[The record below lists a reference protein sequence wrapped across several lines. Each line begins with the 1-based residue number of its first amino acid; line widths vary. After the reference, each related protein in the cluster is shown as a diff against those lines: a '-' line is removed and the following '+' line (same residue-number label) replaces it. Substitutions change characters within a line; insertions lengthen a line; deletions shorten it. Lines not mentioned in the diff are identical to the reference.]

1 MSERR
6 VILIVLD
13 SLGAGEMPDAGTYG
27 DQGAHTIN
35 HIADRM
41 PSLDLPNMNRLG
53 YGRIEGIHIPDR
65 RKPIPAGV
73 FGRAAEMSR
82 GKDTITGHWEIAGII
97 TRTPFQTFTENGFP
111 EPFIHAFEERIV
123 TRVLG
128 NYAASGTEIIQTL
141 GPQHKETGYPI
152 VYTSADSVFQIAA
165 NIDVIPLEKLYEIC
179 ETAREMLQGDLL
191 VGRVIARPFV
201 EKDGVYTRTA
211 DRKDYSLDPP
221 SATLLNR
228 IQEAGLEV
236 SAVGKIR
243 DIFNGNG
250 ITRSVHIS
258 DNRDGV
264 EKTLEYMDCCEGGLI
279 FTNLVDFDSKYG
291 HRRDPLGYGRALEEF
306 DTMLPAVL
314 QKMKPDDILILCAD
328 HGNDPVHTGWNH
340 TREYVPILVYGDPVR
355 GDCNLGTRSTFADIG
370 ATVAEYLG
378 IQWGLAGTS
387 FLSVILQNG

>member
-1 MSERR
+1 MSDRR

-13 SLGAGEMPDAGTYG
+13 SLGAGELPDAGMYG

-35 HIADRM
+35 HIAEKV
-41 PSLDLPNMNRLG
+41 PSLDLPNMNHLG
-53 YGRIEGIHIPDR
+53 YDRIAGIRIPNR
-65 RKPIPAGV
+65 SGQEPVGAY
-73 FGRAAEMSR
+73 GRAAEMSR
-82 GKDTITGHWEIAGII
+82 GKDTITGHWEMAGII

-111 EPFIHAFEERIV
+111 ESFIRAFEERIG

-128 NYAASGTEIIQTL
+128 NYAASGTEIIQSL
-141 GPQHKETGYPI
+141 GPQHQETGYPI

-165 NIDVIPLEKLYEIC
+165 NMDVIPLEKLYEIC

-201 EKDGVYTRTA
+201 ERDGVYTRTA

-221 SATLLNR
+221 SATLLNC
-228 IQEAGLEV
+228 IQEANLEV
-236 SAVGKIR
+236 SAVGKIH

-258 DNRDGV
+258 SNRDGV
-264 EKTLEYMDCCEGGLI
+264 EKTLEYMEQYDGGLI

-291 HRRDPLGYGRALEEF
+291 HRRDPVGYGRALEEF
-306 DTMLPAVL
+306 DAMLPAVL
-314 QKMKPDDILILCAD
+314 QKMKPDDVLILCAD
-328 HGNDPVHTGWNH
+328 HGNDPVHSGWNH
-340 TREYVPILVYGDPVR
+340 TREYVPILVYGNPVR
-355 GDCNLGTRSTFADIG
+355 GNCSLGTRSSFADIG

-378 IQWGLAGTS
+378 VEWGLAGSS
-387 FLSVILQNG
+387 FLSVILQSE